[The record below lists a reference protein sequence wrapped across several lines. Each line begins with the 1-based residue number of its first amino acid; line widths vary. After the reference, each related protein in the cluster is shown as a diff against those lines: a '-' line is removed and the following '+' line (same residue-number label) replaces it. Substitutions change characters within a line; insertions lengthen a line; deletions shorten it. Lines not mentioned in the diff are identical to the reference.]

1 MKMTTTGSYD
11 ADGRCG
17 LLLRSSSTHAGLVA
31 GLSRLV
37 VQPAPLASGM
47 DHSTFM
53 LRHTTRGT
61 SLTSVPRVSG

>member
-17 LLLRSSSTHAGLVA
+17 LLLRSSSTHTGLVA

-37 VQPAPLASGM
+37 VQAGPAGERHGPLHFHA
-47 DHSTFM
+47 
-53 LRHTTRGT
+53 
-61 SLTSVPRVSG
+61 